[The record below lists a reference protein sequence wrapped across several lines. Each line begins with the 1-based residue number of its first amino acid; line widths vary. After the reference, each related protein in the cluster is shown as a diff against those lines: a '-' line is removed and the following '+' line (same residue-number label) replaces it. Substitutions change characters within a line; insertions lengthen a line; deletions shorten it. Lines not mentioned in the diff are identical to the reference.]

1 MKKLSIAALLTIL
14 CFDLHL
20 FAQDTLYHK
29 KTQEYESIVLIDG
42 YHLVFCVN
50 LTGETDTVFQYDY
63 GHYMKTRIID
73 VSIQGNKHIVLYGN
87 GDLIGYTIHDYWDN
101 TWHPYMGNILVFF
114 TAIRYKVDVS
124 IVDGDKFKI
133 IEDGKE
139 TLYQINFTN
148 KTLER
153 YDK

>member
-1 MKKLSIAALLTIL
+1 MKKLSIMVLLTML
-14 CFDLHL
+14 CFESLL
-20 FAQDTLYHK
+20 MAQDTLYYK
-29 KTQEYESIVLIDG
+29 KTQGYESIVLIDG
-42 YHLVFCVN
+42 YHLVFYAN
-50 LTGETDTVFQYDY
+50 IAGQTDTVFQYEY

-73 VSIQGNKHIVLYGN
+73 ISIHNYKHTVLYGN
-87 GDLIGYTIHDYWDN
+87 GDMIGYTIHDYWDN
-101 TWHPYMGNILVFF
+101 AWHPYMGNILVFF
-114 TAIRYKVDVS
+114 TPTRYKVDVS

-133 IEDGKE
+133 IEDGQE